1 MPDDQTDPQLVDD
14 SLEVEESELEETPV
28 TPPQMQ
34 GGPPGAEQ
42 QPVLENQKSVDSQMN
57 KELPPFIQQTLAH
70 AKDGQQQAQ
79 QVKKENISEAVL
91 IEEQVL
97 GELSALAGLAPSEH
111 AAPAEPQQAEPQQEA
126 PQPTESPM
134 AIHGQTL
141 MAEETP
147 EYVAPA
153 VPQKQ
158 TIQQPPSEAPQSIIR
173 MADNLRSEVR
183 EATQTPAPRSNK
195 AESQRFLETEGDAGR
210 DATVSLLKAVIE
222 KLEESST
229 GMDKLAVEN
238 SEEALFRMIQKDALK
253 LILERVREGQW
264 DSTKSMESLAMK
276 MGIFS
281 IIGLFRE
288 LKSKTPNEATR
299 QRIQQAID
307 YMLNENDKL
316 DLEDAQSQK
325 ASDSVQDDNYSDPTA
340 TTTSDDTASGTVT
353 VADPANQS
361 GTISTTPPVAPPV
374 PPTPQVQNT
383 PQANAP
389 SAPIAPLPPGIG

>member
-1 MPDDQTDPQLVDD
+1 MPDDQNNAQPIDD
-14 SLEVEESELEETPV
+14 SLEVEESESEETPI
-28 TPPQMQ
+28 PPQPIQ
-34 GGPPGAEQ
+34 GGPAGAEQ
-42 QPVLENQKSVDSQMN
+42 QPVLESQKSVDSQMN
-57 KELPPFIQQTLAH
+57 KELPPFIQKTLTH
-70 AKDGQQQAQ
+70 AKEGQQQAQ
-79 QVKKENISEAVL
+79 QKVSQSLVDEAVA

-97 GELSALAGLAPSEH
+97 GELASLAGLGASEQT
-111 AAPAEPQQAEPQQEA
+111 ASTEPQQAAE
-126 PQPTESPM
+126 QPS

-147 EYVAPA
+147 EPIAPVTAPA
-153 VPQKQ
+153 QP
-158 TIQQPPSEAPQSIIR
+158 IQQPIAESPQNIVR
-173 MADNLRSEVR
+173 MADNLRTEVR
-183 EATQTPAPRSNK
+183 EAAQTPVPRSNK
-195 AESQRFLETEGDAGR
+195 AESQRFLETEGDVGR

-222 KLEESST
+222 KLEENAG

-264 DSTKSMESLAMK
+264 DPTKSMESLAMK

-307 YMLNENDKL
+307 YMLNENDRL

-325 ASDSVQDDNYSDPTA
+325 ASDAVQDDNYADPTA
-340 TTTSDDTASGTVT
+340 TATSDDTASGTVT
-353 VADPANQS
+353 VSDPATQS
-361 GTISTTPPVAPPV
+361 GTISTAQPAQAQPAA
-374 PPTPQVQNT
+374 TPQVSPVT
-383 PQANAP
+383 PTTPATPTQTSEP
-389 SAPIAPLPPGIG
+389 MAPLPPGIG